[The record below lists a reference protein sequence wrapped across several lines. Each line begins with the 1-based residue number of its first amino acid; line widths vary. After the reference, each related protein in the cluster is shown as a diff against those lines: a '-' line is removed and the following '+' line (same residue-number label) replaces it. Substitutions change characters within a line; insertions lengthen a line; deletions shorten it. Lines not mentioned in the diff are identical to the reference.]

1 MIRLEGISRTFD
13 LGGRPVHA
21 LVDVDETIGAGEHVA
36 IIGPSG
42 SGKSTL
48 LNLLGCLDRPTPAAT
63 ARGSRRG
70 GALESEL
77 DAVRRDRIGFVF
89 QAFHLVS
96 RLSAIENVE
105 LPMLFAGTGRA
116 ERRERAMAALEAVG
130 LADRAD
136 HRPDQLSGGERQR
149 TALARATVI
158 EPAILLADEPTGN
171 LDTASGYQVL
181 DLLDRMNDRGL
192 TLVVVTHDP
201 YVARRADRLLVL
213 VDGRIVRRIA
223 AERVHSLEELFL
235 PPEEVAAPMRPA
247 DLLTFSW
254 RALSRHPLRS
264 ALSLLGVG
272 VGVTAVV
279 LLTALGEGARRY
291 VVDQF
296 SAIGSNL
303 LIVVPGKG
311 GDHRRHARR
320 RRRAQRP
327 HPGRRRGGRP
337 ARGVGP
343 PGGAGGGRHR
353 ERLPRRPE
361 PRGGGHRHHRRLRP
375 GAQARGRRRPLPARG
390 RARPGPPVAVIGSAV
405 ARELFPAESALGGVV
420 RIGDWR
426 FRVIGVLGAKGTQ
439 LGVDLDEVVLI
450 PVGPAMRMLNRTS
463 LFRLL
468 IEVAPGADLDA
479 VRRAGDRP
487 ARRAPRRGGR
497 DGDDPGLGDL
507 GPSGILGALTLAV
520 AAIAAI
526 SLVVAGIGILNVM
539 LVSVSERT
547 GEVGL
552 LRALGAAR
560 RQVLAVFLVEAAILS
575 SVGGAAGLGAGYG
588 LARLLARI
596 YPALPAAPPV
606 WAVWASLATAVGV
619 GLTFGLLPARRAA
632 RLDPVEALRG

>member
-1 MIRLEGISRTFD
+1 
-13 LGGRPVHA
+13 
-21 LVDVDETIGAGEHVA
+21 
-36 IIGPSG
+36 
-42 SGKSTL
+42 
-48 LNLLGCLDRPTPAAT
+48 
-63 ARGSRRG
+63 
-70 GALESEL
+70 
-77 DAVRRDRIGFVF
+77 
-89 QAFHLVS
+89 
-96 RLSAIENVE
+96 
-105 LPMLFAGTGRA
+105 
-116 ERRERAMAALEAVG
+116 
-130 LADRAD
+130 
-136 HRPDQLSGGERQR
+136 
-149 TALARATVI
+149 
-158 EPAILLADEPTGN
+158 
-171 LDTASGYQVL
+171 
-181 DLLDRMNDRGL
+181 
-192 TLVVVTHDP
+192 
-201 YVARRADRLLVL
+201 
-213 VDGRIVRRIA
+213 
-223 AERVHSLEELFL
+223 
-235 PPEEVAAPMRPA
+235 MRPA

-303 LIVVPGKG
+303 LIVVPGRVETTG
-311 GDHRRHARR
+311 GMPGVGGAPNDLTLEDAEAVARR
-320 RRRAQRP
+320 VASVRRVAPVAAGTESVSHGDRSREVAVIGTTADYALVRKLE
-327 HPGRRRGGRP
+327 
-337 ARGVGP
+337 V
-343 PGGAGGGRHR
+343 GAGHF
-353 ERLPRRPE
+353 LPAAE
-361 PRGGGHRHHRRLRP
+361 LG
-375 GAQARGRRRPLPARG
+375 RGRQ
-390 RARPGPPVAVIGSAV
+390 VAVIGSAV
-405 ARELFPAESALGGVV
+405 ARELFPAESALGGSV

-468 IEVAPGADLDA
+468 VEVAPGADLDA
-479 VRRAGDRP
+479 VRRRVIAQIVERHDEEDVTVMTQDSVIS
-487 ARRAPRRGGR
+487 AA
-497 DGDDPGLGDL
+497 
-507 GPSGILGALTLAV
+507 SGILGALTLAV

-560 RQVLAVFLVEAAILS
+560 RQVLAFFLVEAAILS

-606 WAVWASLATAVGV
+606 WAVWASLATALGV
-619 GLTFGLLPARRAA
+619 GLTFGLLPARHAA